1 MEDTT
6 MKIMSFLAGAMS
18 GAVVGAT
25 AALLLAPASGEDLR
39 LETRRRYESILAE
52 ARQAAA
58 DKQAELKAQLEEL
71 RKPRRG
77 MEEEAG

>member
-1 MEDTT
+1 

-39 LETRRRYESILAE
+39 AATRQRYESIIAE

-58 DKQAELKAQLEEL
+58 DKQAELKTQLEEL

>member
-1 MEDTT
+1 

-25 AALLLAPASGEDLR
+25 AALLLAPASGEELR
-39 LETRRRYESILAE
+39 AETRQRYESIIAE

-58 DKQAELKAQLEEL
+58 DKQAELKAQLEAL
-71 RKPRRG
+71 RKPKSG
-77 MEEEAG
+77 MEEEAGG